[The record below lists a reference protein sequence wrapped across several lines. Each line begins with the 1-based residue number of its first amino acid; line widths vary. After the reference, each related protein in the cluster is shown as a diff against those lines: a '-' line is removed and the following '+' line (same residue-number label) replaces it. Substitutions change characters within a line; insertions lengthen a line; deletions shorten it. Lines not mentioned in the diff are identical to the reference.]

1 MKKTLSVTN
10 FIRMKVVLQNKGK
23 KKTITAEM
31 LSKKA
36 KIRKKIANL
45 IMHAH
50 VGIRGDYMIDVV
62 FKEHIYNQ

>member
-10 FIRMKVVLQNKGK
+10 FIRIKVVLQNKG

-31 LSKKA
+31 LSKKV

-45 IMHAH
+45 IRHAH
-50 VGIRGDYMIDVV
+50 VGIPGDYMINVV